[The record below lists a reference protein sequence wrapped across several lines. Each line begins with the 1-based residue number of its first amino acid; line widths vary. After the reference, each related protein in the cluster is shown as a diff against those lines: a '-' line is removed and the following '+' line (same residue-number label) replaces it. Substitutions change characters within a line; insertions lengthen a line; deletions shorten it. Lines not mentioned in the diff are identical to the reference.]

1 MANKDIVLTI
11 PGNQFAALGRGKYS
25 PLPQVARVPAYCGYM
40 VGRSYWAN
48 LADVTKDLSGNGR
61 TGTLGVPL
69 GAGTLT
75 GVSGIRVL
83 SGGSGYTTATVSL
96 PGGATAVVQIFG
108 GAVVDIAITAVGT
121 GLTAGTYPLTIT
133 GDGTGATAQYT
144 VGDGIGEMSMCS
156 PGQWIDTPF
165 TSQQLLSRTGKASL
179 LLVSRQAPGQLQW
192 PIGDRI
198 AGNNSFIALA
208 VNGSGSAYS
217 ATSRD
222 GATERSSNS
231 ADAQGTRLGFQFAL
245 STHSLTEQRI
255 YYSKY
260 GGGLVTGTAQTGAG
274 LANIASTRLQ
284 RMGKDYS
291 NATGINSNALA
302 VWWDDYLSVTEV
314 ASIYS
319 QVVTLMTNQD
329 LYVAR

>member
-25 PLPQVARVPAYCGYM
+25 PLPQVTRVPSYCGYL

-61 TGTLGVPL
+61 HGTLGVAI

-75 GVSGIRVL
+75 GIAGIRVL
-83 SGGSGYTTATVSL
+83 TGGSGYTTASVSL
-96 PGGATAVVQIFG
+96 PGGATAAVQLFG

-121 GLTAGTYPLTIT
+121 GLSPGTYPLTIS
-133 GDGTGATAQYT
+133 GDGSGATAQYT

-156 PGQWIDTPF
+156 PSQWIDAPF

-179 LLVSRQAPGQLQW
+179 LIVSRQAPGQQQW

-198 AGNNSFIALA
+198 SGSNAFIALA
-208 VNGSGSAYS
+208 INSTSGAFSAS
-217 ATSRD
+217 TRD

-231 ADAQGTRLGFQFAL
+231 ADTHATRLGFQFAL

-255 YYSKY
+255 YYSKQ
-260 GGGLVTGTAQTGAG
+260 GGGLVTGSAQVGTG

-291 NATGINSNALA
+291 GATGINSAALA
-302 VWWDDYLSVTEV
+302 VWWDDYLTVSEV
-314 ASIYS
+314 ASVYS
-319 QVVTLMTNQD
+319 QVVNYGTNQD